1 MVDTNANV
9 HLTLR
14 GMLVKQVSAV
24 IVVCSVCT
32 LWTVNSQVWHAIAS
46 RQKGRAE
53 IVIRAVGSIMG

>member
-1 MVDTNANV
+1 
-9 HLTLR
+9 
-14 GMLVKQVSAV
+14 MLVKQVSAV